1 MRIFGKNVGR
11 HDAESRRVAA
21 LLLAVGGVTALS
33 VVYDGVAWLVWL
45 LGAAMVGFGTR
56 YLWLA
61 LKGCGTW
68 VFGAAL
74 SVFGIVVVALASAG
88 AGFAAFVIGVALAVI
103 AWVTAAAG
111 RCPVNALLGLDT
123 RDDAPVAGDVSAPH
137 PVRH

>member
-1 MRIFGKNVGR
+1 MKIFGMNVGR

-21 LLLAVGGVTALS
+21 LLLAVGGTAALS
-33 VVYDGVAWLVWL
+33 VVHDSVAWLVWL
-45 LGAAMVGFGTR
+45 VGAVMVGFGTR
-56 YLWLA
+56 YLWLG

-68 VFGAAL
+68 VFGVTL

-123 RDDAPVAGDVSAPH
+123 RDDAPAAGDVSAPH
-137 PVRH
+137 PVRQ